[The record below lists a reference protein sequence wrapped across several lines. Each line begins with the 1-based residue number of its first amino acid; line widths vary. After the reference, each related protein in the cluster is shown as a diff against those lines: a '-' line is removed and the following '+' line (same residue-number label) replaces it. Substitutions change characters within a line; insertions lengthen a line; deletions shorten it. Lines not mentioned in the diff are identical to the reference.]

1 MKSVGAV
8 VVMCLS
14 AATAHAQDAPALR
27 AHRVVLEGGVVWSG
41 GYAVGDMN
49 AQLRGN
55 APGGTPPPYTLFT
68 ARSDVGSA
76 ASVTARVGFTVT
88 PQLVIEGGGSFGMP
102 RLGAAITADVEAGPS
117 RIDGEQVKQYL
128 FDAAVVWHLPLR
140 LGARVR
146 PFVLGGGGYLR
157 QLHEELTMVETGQV
171 YFAGAG
177 ARVWIR
183 GGTGAARSFGIRT
196 DLRAN
201 LRRGGID
208 FEDKARVFP
217 TLAVHLFVSL

>member
-1 MKSVGAV
+1 VLVLGG
-8 VVMCLS
+8 S
-14 AATAHAQDAPALR
+14 AAHAQEAPAFG

-41 GYAVGDMN
+41 GYAIGDMN

-68 ARSDVGSA
+68 ASSDVGSA

-88 PQLVIEGGGSFGMP
+88 PQLVIEGGGWFGMP
-102 RLGAAITADVEAGPS
+102 RLGTSITADVEAGAS
-117 RIDGEQVKQYL
+117 RIDGEQLKQYL

-140 LGARVR
+140 LGPRVR
-146 PFVLGGGGYLR
+146 PFVMGGGGYLR
-157 QLHEELTMVETGQV
+157 QLHEERTMVETGST

-177 ARVWIR
+177 VRYWIR
-183 GGTGAARSFGIRT
+183 GGTGVARSFGLRT

-201 LRRGGID
+201 VRRGGID
-208 FEDKARVFP
+208 FEDKVRVFP